1 MLLLITEIPR
11 GMEKRPETASPRRTP
26 RAGRVAKREHSS
38 SPTSR
43 GRHHKG
49 TKTVRLPEEHEKKEG
64 PKRDTWEAE
73 TNGEADK
80 EIDRPV
86 KSTSTVVDVDN
97 VREKERGEEN
107 EEFMALLE
115 SEWQE
120 EGVKPRSLGVCE
132 WLLMVLALTLV
143 ILFFPISIWFCVK
156 VVREHE
162 RAVIFRLGHL
172 LRGRPRGPGLLFYL
186 PLLDVFQKVDI
197 RLKMLKVPAHT
208 VVTKDL
214 VSTELSAV
222 CYYRIENVA
231 LCSTALSGV
240 SAVLQALVQVADR
253 DVLAH
258 HDFTHILLDRK
269 RIAQEIQVAIDSVA
283 CQWGIKVERAEIE
296 DLSLPIELQQSLAAE
311 AEAKRQAQIKVIA
324 AEGERAACEALKAS
338 LDSLSGSPAAIH
350 LRLLQL
356 LHTLR
361 TERPALVLTLP
372 SDLLTLPRDPS
383 PLTLPAP
390 APNLAPASPIPKGGE
405 TKEERK
411 TDSPMM

>member
-1 MLLLITEIPR
+1 MLLLITDIPR
-11 GMEKRPETASPRRTP
+11 GMEKRPESASPRRAP
-26 RAGRVAKREHSS
+26 RAGRMAKREHSG

-43 GRHHKG
+43 GRRHKG

-64 PKRDTWEAE
+64 PKKE
-73 TNGEADK
+73 TKGETD
-80 EIDRPV
+80 EEVDRPV

-97 VREKERGEEN
+97 VREEERGEE
-107 EEFMALLE
+107 FIALLE
-115 SEWQE
+115 S
-120 EGVKPRSLGVCE
+120 VKPRSLGVCE

-143 ILFFPISIWFCVK
+143 ILFFPVSIWFCVK

-186 PLLDVFQKVDI
+186 PLLDVCQKVDI
-197 RLKMLKVPAHT
+197 RLKMLKVPPHT

-258 HDFTHILLDRK
+258 HNFTHILLDRK

-296 DLSLPIELQQSLAAE
+296 DLSLPIELQHSLAAE

-383 PLTLPAP
+383 PLTLPTP
-390 APNLAPASPIPKGGE
+390 APNLAPANPIPKGGE